1 MERKIEELS
10 DIELK
15 ALAYDTL
22 AQLQLFQQNLAAL
35 NNELAK
41 RAQAARNQQP
51 VITPDDVIPRE
62 GLGKFQST

>member
-1 MERKIEELS
+1 MEKKLEELS

-22 AQLQLFQQNLAAL
+22 AQIQIHQQNLQAI

-41 RAQAARNQQP
+41 RIKVTKQIES
-51 VITPDDVIPRE
+51 VI
-62 GLGKFQST
+62 G

>member
-22 AQLQLFQQNLAAL
+22 AQLQLFQQNL
-35 NNELAK
+35 NVINGELAK
-41 RAQAARNQQP
+41 RAQAARQATQP
-51 VITPDDVIPRE
+51 IEPEIIPRE
-62 GLGKFQST
+62 GLGKFQTA